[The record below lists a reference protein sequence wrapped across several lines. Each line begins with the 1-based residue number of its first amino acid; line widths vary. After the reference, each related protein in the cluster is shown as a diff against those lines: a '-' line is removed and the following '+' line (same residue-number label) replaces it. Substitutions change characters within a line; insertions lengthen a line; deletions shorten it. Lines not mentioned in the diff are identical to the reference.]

1 MDTAMLDKPGWRLG
15 ALDLLRGLD
24 MFLLAVVGP
33 LVRAANAAWGLP
45 SPIVFQFNHQ
55 WGGFTLWDLIMPLF
69 IFMSGAAVPLAM
81 RRRLDAEGC
90 PTAAFWRHLAWR
102 FAMLWVLGMVAQGRL
117 LTLDVMKISPYS
129 NTLQAIAVG
138 YFVTCLA
145 FIAKPKW
152 FRPALAIACVAVYGL
167 VMACCG
173 DYTKTGN
180 AAYLFDMVVLRHLV
194 PAGSAAFETG
204 GYTWFLTSF
213 MFAAMAL
220 AGCVATEI
228 LLSPRTPRGRLVMLG
243 GTGAALLAAGW
254 ALVPA
259 VPMVKHYFSASFTM
273 QAVGWSMLALAA
285 CYALVDMAGRR
296 RGLAVI
302 FLFGRDA
309 LFVYICH
316 TVLRPMFKAFG
327 ELATV
332 GVPHVAGEAAG
343 TFAAAFASAA
353 LLVFLVWR
361 RARMRR

>member
-1 MDTAMLDKPGWRLG
+1 MH
-15 ALDLLRGLD
+15 
-24 MFLLAVVGP
+24 
-33 LVRAANAAWGLP
+33 AANAAWGLP
-45 SPIVFQFNHQ
+45 APLVAQFGHP

-81 RRRLDAEGC
+81 RRRLDAEGR

-117 LTLDVMKISPYS
+117 LTWDAMQISPYN
-129 NTLQAIAVG
+129 NTLQTIAVG
-138 YFVTCLA
+138 YLVTCLA
-145 FIAKPKW
+145 FLAKPKW
-152 FRPALAIACVAVYGL
+152 FRPALAVACVAVYGL
-167 VMACCG
+167 LMACCG

-180 AAYLFDMVVLRHLV
+180 AAYLFEMAVLRHVV
-194 PAGSAAFETG
+194 PAGSTALDTS

-228 LLSPRTPRGRLVMLG
+228 LVSSRTSRGRLAVLG
-243 GTGAALLAAGW
+243 GTGAAVLAAGW

-259 VPMVKHYFSASFTM
+259 VPMVKQYFSASFTM

-285 CYALVDMAGRR
+285 CYALVDVAGRR
-296 RGLAVI
+296 RGLGVV
-302 FLFGRDA
+302 FMFGRDA
-309 LFVYICH
+309 LFVYVCH
-316 TVLRPMFKAFG
+316 TILRPMFAAFG
-327 ELATV
+327 KLASA

-343 TFAAAFASAA
+343 TFAAALASVA

-361 RARMRR
+361 RARMRRT